1 MGLDGQVRCRCI
13 QDGLAKPHP
22 FPERLALDETTEPIL
37 TRNPTLDEYLVHD
50 RWFKSSCPHQGY
62 LAQERLGNISS
73 IAQVRESLRAW
84 EQQNKTQR
92 FPILLEKVVY
102 SGTHS
107 GDFLPACDS
116 PELLKEVEEVTQIR
130 SIWDACDREFFTS
143 LRRLCEA
150 SLETRNP
157 IVF

>member
-13 QDGLAKPHP
+13 QDGFAKPHP
-22 FPERLALDETTEPIL
+22 FPERLAIDETIEPFL
-37 TRNPTLDEYLVHD
+37 TGNPTLDENLVHD
-50 RWFKSSCPHQGY
+50 RWFRDSCLHHGY
-62 LAQERLGNISS
+62 VAQERLGNISS
-73 IAQVRESLRAW
+73 IAQVRELLRSLERD
-84 EQQNKTQR
+84 KTAR

-107 GDFLPACDS
+107 GDFLPACES
-116 PELLKEVEEVTQIR
+116 AGLLKEMAAADQLR
-130 SIWDACDREFFTS
+130 GIWDACDREFFTS

-157 IVF
+157 IIF